1 MWNHRTIGFIAGLAV
16 IITLLTA
23 AAVPAFTVGVGA
35 PVPASAGPDSA
46 LLSASGRDAAPP
58 AQSTGQD
65 VTVRVTVKAVRLLV
79 IDASGRILQ
88 IWSNTGARTEGFA
101 IAARLGSAAGPPV
114 QPLPGRTQAEYRDL
128 ERWLDWSVRGLVYT
142 AD

>member
-16 IITLLTA
+16 IITLLTS
-23 AAVPAFTVGVGA
+23 AAVPAFTLGPDA
-35 PVPASAGPDSA
+35 RVPASAGPDA
-46 LLSASGRDAAPP
+46 AILSAPGRDAAPP
-58 AQSTGQD
+58 AQSTAQD

-88 IWSNTGARTEGFA
+88 IWSNTGARTEGFE
-101 IAARLGSAAGPPV
+101 IVARLGSTAGPPV
-114 QPLPGRTQAEYRDL
+114 HPLPGRTQTEYRAL